1 MNSGSIAQF
10 KTKQG
15 LQITGLSAQQYSELW
30 QTLLDHYG
38 LHPSQLAEACSY
50 SMAMV
55 VRYAL
60 GLTAHAGKV
69 ITLAANR
76 PAGWVALATMRHL
89 VTAGADGIVVLEHA
103 QPPEGELARQLFTL
117 ERLGI
122 PVIALD
128 DLLSDDPNRFL
139 ESCHNIICGWYDRES
154 QPSESVAKFIDIV
167 NEAATPIHSI
177 EAPLGI
183 DPTSGGKGPVP
194 LYASSTLSLGA
205 PLSGLHAANDLVGR
219 HYLCDISCPRE
230 LYEKYGSDLTQVFAE
245 QPVVQISPIV

>member
-1 MNSGSIAQF
+1 MNSPSSPHF

-15 LQITGLSAQQYSELW
+15 LQITGLSAPQYAEMW
-30 QTLLDHYG
+30 QSLLDHYG
-38 LHPSQLAEACSY
+38 LHPTQLVEASSY

-60 GLTAHAGKV
+60 GLTADEGKV

-89 VTAGADGIVVLEHA
+89 VTAGADGIVVLDTSD
-103 QPPEGELARQLFTL
+103 PSEGELARQLFTL

-122 PVIALD
+122 PVVALD
-128 DLLSDDPNRFL
+128 DLLADDPNRFF
-139 ESCHNIICGWYDRES
+139 ESCHNVICGWYNRES
-154 QPSESVAKFIDIV
+154 QPTASVSRLVDML
-167 NEAATPIHSI
+167 NEASTPVHTI
-177 EAPLGI
+177 EAPLGM
-183 DPTSGGKGPVP
+183 DPTTGAMGSVP

-205 PLSGLHAANDLVGR
+205 PFSGLHAANDLVGR

-230 LYEKYGSDLTQVFAE
+230 LYEKYGLDITKAFAE
-245 QPVVQISPIV
+245 QPVVQISPL